1 MAVNNKTYNNVI
13 NTLCRLG
20 EYHQQ
25 ITTVSVGDIFDIN
38 LEKMEKLPLLHIN
51 PVNVTTGDSELVF
64 NFQLFICDLVSEKE
78 NWQAQQNADLTKLLD
93 PKNNEQQVWN
103 QTLQICTDFISLLRH
118 SSRQSLLGVNDINAP
133 LYFTE
138 DQFTIEPFSERF
150 DNLLCGWTF
159 NIGIKVMNDFTTCA
173 NEAGDLIPVTDLG
186 AGY

>member
-20 EYHQQ
+20 EYHNQ

-38 LEKMEKLPLLHIN
+38 LEKLQKFPLLHIN
-51 PVNVTTGDSELVF
+51 PINVSTGESELIY
-64 NFQLFICDLVSEKE
+64 NFQLFVCDLVSEKE
-78 NWQAQQNADLTKLLD
+78 DWQTYQASQLTKLIN

-103 QTLQICTDFISLLRH
+103 QTLEICTDFIGMLRH
-118 SSRQSLLGVNDINAP
+118 SSRQSMAGVNNINFP

-138 DQFTIEPFSERF
+138 DQFTIEPFQERF
-150 DNLLCGWTF
+150 DNLLCGWSFTL
-159 NIGIKVMNDFTTCA
+159 GIKVMNDFDTCT
-173 NEAGDLIPVTDLG
+173 IPVTDAG